1 MRRPKCVGEG
11 LKPPAGR
18 DPVAVLRAGNEGVW
32 WERSDGMR
40 VVVAAPERVRSI
52 ERTRL
57 SLVGMLVACMVSDGR
72 RPR

>member
-1 MRRPKCVGEG
+1 MRYRRG
-11 LKPPAGR
+11 LKPPPVR

-32 WERSDGMR
+32 GERSDGMR
-40 VVVAAPERVRSI
+40 VAVAAPERARSI

-72 RPR
+72 GSR